1 MFVKIQRKIA
11 MRLGVFIFLF
21 IFATTMAHA
30 KHKRLEHEYV
40 SQYCAGIIEF
50 ILPDRT
56 RIDCLTDEYAIE
68 FDFASKWAEAMGQ
81 SLHYAYMTGRV
92 PGIYLILESRKD
104 MRFVKILTPLCDI
117 YGIKLELI
125 KNY

>member
-1 MFVKIQRKIA
+1 
-11 MRLGVFIFLF
+11 MRLWLLVFIAIF
-21 IFATTMAHA
+21 ITTIAHA
-30 KHKRLEHEYV
+30 KHKRFEHEYV
-40 SQYCAGIIEF
+40 SQYCVGTIEF

-56 RIDCLTDEYAIE
+56 RIDCLTDKYAIE
-68 FDFASKWAEAMGQ
+68 FDFAPKWAEAIGQ

-104 MRFVKILTPLCDI
+104 MRFVKILSPLCDV